1 MMRTW
6 MVFIKGSSSVPRWN
20 MNNHC
25 EWWCIVYTWDAQ
37 MAGLQKDRSCQQD
50 ISDNGRLNVKSAS
63 GLHLGNGMNDA
74 VCYRANAV
82 CNVLVSLC
90 LSLPL
95 SSIYP
100 IRLLLSSI
108 WLFAGMRR
116 RHTRNLHIHT
126 AYTSHNYSSPYHV
139 HSHLS
144 ATHDLERDYIN
155 IRSVIQIFIMN
166 LVITGITYS
175 YMNINIWWFWRLDNN
190 KIWVI

>member
-1 MMRTW
+1 MHKWRAYRRTVRVNRIYRTTVGSMSSQPAGCISAMHWMMRFAIAR
-6 MVFIKGSSSVPRWN
+6 MRFAMCLSLSV
-20 MNNHC
+20 
-25 EWWCIVYTWDAQ
+25 
-37 MAGLQKDRSCQQD
+37 S
-50 ISDNGRLNVKSAS
+50 
-63 GLHLGNGMNDA
+63 
-74 VCYRANAV
+74 
-82 CNVLVSLC
+82 